1 MLEISFY
8 LRLSGWNVKLGA
20 FYQWWFIPNSARGSK
35 ETIAIRKTR
44 LSITQLTYI
53 KVDHDELGEFVP
65 EVFHLSL
72 LDLADLLELFSIS
85 DSIDRNT
92 VVLDSN
98 DMSIFPHHL
107 SRWEDLNFNLRTL
120 PLEFETLP
128 SIQRGPNFLLPV
140 FICFRNSSIGT
151 YPTEKRLSLADQ
163 S

>member
-1 MLEISFY
+1 MLKISFY
-8 LRLSGWNVKLGA
+8 LRFSGLNVKWGA
-20 FYQWWFIPNSARGSK
+20 FYQWCFIPNSARGSK

-107 SRWEDLNFNLRTL
+107 SR
-120 PLEFETLP
+120 
-128 SIQRGPNFLLPV
+128 
-140 FICFRNSSIGT
+140 
-151 YPTEKRLSLADQ
+151 
-163 S
+163 